1 MQLGNLLSFGA
12 LVAVLA
18 VPAPHSGNA
27 APSGAAV
34 MAAQQPAGHLV
45 LIVQGDAN
53 ELRITGAVAKAAPC
67 GAQPQAQGAW
77 QVRVLGPS
85 GTLLHTQPLDLSGF
99 DVDPAHVGRPDRAE
113 GCVVRS
119 TRVAMLVNVPAFA
132 EATGIEF
139 VCAGARKGGCTAAE
153 LDNLLHQLRE
163 NGR

>member
-1 MQLGNLLSFGA
+1 MQLGILLSFGA

-18 VPAPHSGNA
+18 VPVPQRNAAHSGAPAMA
-27 APSGAAV
+27 AP
-34 MAAQQPAGHLV
+34 QQPAGHLV

-53 ELRITGAVAKAAPC
+53 ELRVTGAVAKAAPC
-67 GAQPQAQGAW
+67 GAQPKAQGAW

-85 GTLLHTQPLDLSGF
+85 GTVLHTQALDLSGF
-99 DVDPAHVGRPDRAE
+99 DVDPAHVGRPDRGD

-153 LDNLLHQLRE
+153 LDSLLHQLRE